1 MSRTLNK
8 ASLAFLIGLALT
20 GAAAAQGGGGGGGGG
35 GGSGGADAN
44 PREIM
49 NPTMPAVHGARRDCI
64 THACDNE
71 PPRVRPQKTRS
82 SCEGH
87 WLLARDPE
95 TWRIVRICERS

>member
-1 MSRTLNK
+1 MSRTLNT
-8 ASLAFLIGLALT
+8 ASLALLIGLALG
-20 GAAAAQGGGGGGGGG
+20 GAASAQGGGGGGGG

-49 NPTMPAVHGARRDCI
+49 NPTMPAARGNRNCI

-71 PPRVRPQKTRS
+71 PPRPQRVRS
-82 SCEGH
+82 SCEGQ